1 VGHKP
6 LKSLMAPNQWFRGI
20 VCFQWLNRRFISRS
34 SRMRPLDPRKA
45 KLQQTAE
52 QPQKGS
58 AAADRM
64 RTNPQERSS
73 LGRAFLA
80 ISKKWNALPA
90 LTLSEHPIRGFSKR
104 EALTFLIPWSAIGD
118 PSQRRWLEGQNPIAA
133 YAGDRLSGQ
142 ADNSG
147 WNSGIAQIT
156 VVRQERGQRVI
167 HLNASL
173 AIADPELRLSFKAR
187 KQAGS

>member
-1 VGHKP
+1 
-6 LKSLMAPNQWFRGI
+6 
-20 VCFQWLNRRFISRS
+20 
-34 SRMRPLDPRKA
+34 MRPLDRRKA
-45 KLQQTAE
+45 KLHRTAE

-58 AAADRM
+58 AAADFVADEPTRAVKP
-64 RTNPQERSS
+64 RT
-73 LGRAFLA
+73 AFLA
-80 ISKKWNALPA
+80 ISQKWNALLA
-90 LTLSEHPIRGFSKR
+90 LTLSEHPILDFSKR

-118 PSQRRWLEGQNPIAA
+118 PSQRRWLEGQNSIAA

-156 VVRQERGQRVI
+156 VGRQERGQRVI
-167 HLNASL
+167 HLSASL

>member
-1 VGHKP
+1 
-6 LKSLMAPNQWFRGI
+6 
-20 VCFQWLNRRFISRS
+20 
-34 SRMRPLDPRKA
+34 MRPLDHRKA
-45 KLQQTAE
+45 KLQQTAG

-58 AAADRM
+58 AAADLM

-73 LGRAFLA
+73 PGRAFLT
-80 ISKKWNALPA
+80 ISKKWNALLA

-104 EALTFLIPWSAIGD
+104 EVLTFLIPGSAIGD
-118 PSQRRWLEGQNPIAA
+118 PSQRRWLEGQNPIVA
-133 YAGDRLSGQ
+133 YAGDRSSGR

-156 VVRQERGQRVI
+156 VVRQELGQRVI

-187 KQAGS
+187 KRAGS

>member
-1 VGHKP
+1 
-6 LKSLMAPNQWFRGI
+6 
-20 VCFQWLNRRFISRS
+20 
-34 SRMRPLDPRKA
+34 
-45 KLQQTAE
+45 
-52 QPQKGS
+52 
-58 AAADRM
+58 M

-73 LGRAFLA
+73 PGGAFLA

-147 WNSGIAQIT
+147 WNSGNAQIAAIPDG
-156 VVRQERGQRVI
+156 VAVRSDRSERDHREKLPGPI
-167 HLNASL
+167 NGDDYA
-173 AIADPELRLSFKAR
+173 LRP
-187 KQAGS
+187 